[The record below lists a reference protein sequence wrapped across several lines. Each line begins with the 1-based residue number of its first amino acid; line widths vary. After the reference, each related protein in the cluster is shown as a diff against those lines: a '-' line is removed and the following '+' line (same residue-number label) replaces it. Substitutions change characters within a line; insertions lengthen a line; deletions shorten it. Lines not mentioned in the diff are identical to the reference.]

1 MTIRNPRPPPEW
13 GLLYFYQLI
22 NINKERYFN
31 T

>member
-1 MTIRNPRPPPEW
+1 MTIRNQRPPPKWE
-13 GLLYFYQLI
+13 LLYFYQLI